1 MPDPPP
7 TSILTR
13 YIFEMPWPFAAA
25 LLIVAA
31 VMAFTALREGLGR
44 RLMLSAIPAVLAVLI
59 IVLGMIVTTAGESA
73 REVVRQFVD
82 DVVDNDL
89 RAARARTA
97 PTCVMN
103 SRNPNLPGVQFADV
117 YGRFNRTDAGAIVK
131 NTITRLDACTV
142 SDRIGDVHLACRT
155 EFANGYTLTS
165 WVVRVERDT
174 EGADGTND
182 GWSITRITWISFMND
197 PAPGIDRLY

>member
-7 TSILTR
+7 MSFVTR

-44 RLMLSAIPAVLAVLI
+44 RLMLSAIPAAIAVLI
-59 IVLGMIVTTAGESA
+59 IVLGMVVTTAGEHA
-73 REVVRQFVD
+73 RATVELFVS

-97 PTCVMN
+97 ESCVMN
-103 SRNPNLPGVQFADV
+103 SRNPNLPGVAFADI
-117 YGRFNRTDAGAIVK
+117 YSRLNRSDAGSIEK
-131 NTITRLDACTV
+131 NTITMLDGYTV

-155 EFANGYTLTS
+155 EFTNGFALTS

-174 EGADGTND
+174 DDTWA
-182 GWSITRITWISFMND
+182 ITRITWISFMND